1 MLRGGHLG
9 WIDELGLHLHAG
21 CLRHGHLVLV
31 LLRLHHLLLLHHAWV
46 VAVHDLLL
54 LGLDGHA
61 SQRVDVLRIHVV
73 LLDNVLVHRWHA
85 SILNEVLHSEQIKA
99 LLLEPLKELLLLEGP
114 KVSLVLWHV
123 ASKTARLRQL
133 LLKSAFLSLSRRV
146 WSDTLP
152 SEVVKHLTW
161 DFLKGLLGELH
172 RVVREVAE
180 RHELHD
186 IRGHLLLVDLGVE
199 GGLVSVELVH
209 GGKVGGTYTDDD
221 D

>member
-123 ASKTARLRQL
+123 ASKAARL
-133 LLKSAFLSLSRRV
+133 
-146 WSDTLP
+146 
-152 SEVVKHLTW
+152 
-161 DFLKGLLGELH
+161 
-172 RVVREVAE
+172 
-180 RHELHD
+180 
-186 IRGHLLLVDLGVE
+186 
-199 GGLVSVELVH
+199 
-209 GGKVGGTYTDDD
+209 
-221 D
+221 